1 MNASTPTAGELLEPG
16 GKKTALTLAAV
27 AASRGPGQGIGGA
40 GLVPTPSARRRRAPR
55 AFPIPARSEE
65 FEL

>member
-16 GKKTALTLAAV
+16 GEKTALTLAAV

-40 GLVPTPSARRRRAPR
+40 GLVPTPSAGELP

-65 FEL
+65 LEL